1 MGRPLTV
8 ERQEYMRQLVSVTN
22 ACPLPAVFKADV
34 MDAALRKL
42 REVADQELKRDMEA
56 YAAEQAAQEAT
67 DTEGQP
73 KEG

>member
-42 REVADQELKRDMEA
+42 REVADEELKRDMKA
-56 YAAEQAAQEAT
+56 YAARCGENQDAPESAKPEV
-67 DTEGQP
+67 
-73 KEG
+73 

>member
-1 MGRPLTV
+1 MNKPLTV
-8 ERQEYMRQLVSVTN
+8 ERQEYMRKLVEATN

-56 YAAEQAAQEAT
+56 YAAEQAAQEPT

>member
-1 MGRPLTV
+1 
-8 ERQEYMRQLVSVTN
+8 MRQLVSVTN

-56 YAAEQAAQEAT
+56 YAAKQAAD
-67 DTEGQP
+67 DTTGEKP
-73 KEG
+73 KEGEGA